1 MLYAYATLAIRQKTK
16 NVKKRILA
24 DKCIIK
30 FFLLGVVFLNTK
42 RDCDLIGVIR
52 NGFLLQLERIR
63 DELRSNLVGD

>member
-1 MLYAYATLAIRQKTK
+1 MTYTVCICNPGYKKESKKRTLADR
-16 NVKKRILA
+16 
-24 DKCIIK
+24 CIIK

-63 DELRSNLVGD
+63 DELRSNLASD